1 MKDFVLKKA
10 DIVIV
15 CLLIIISILPLFA
28 FAAESFEN
36 MDRYAVIYVNGQKYK
51 EIKLGE
57 GLSYE
62 IETDHGTGH
71 NLILIN
77 GYDITMKEADCFDQ
91 ICVKQGTIFKI
102 GQSIVC
108 LPNRVFIE
116 ITGKEPPEI
125 DDISR

>member
-1 MKDFVLKKA
+1 MKDFVIKKA
-10 DIVIV
+10 DIIIV
-15 CLLIIISILPLFA
+15 CVLVIISILPLFV
-28 FAAESFEN
+28 FATESFEN
-36 MDRYAVIYVNGQKYK
+36 KDRYAVIYVDGKKYK
-51 EIKLGE
+51 EVKLGE
-57 GLSYE
+57 DLFYE
-62 IETDHGTGH
+62 IETEQARGY
-71 NLILIN
+71 NLIVID

-91 ICVKQGTIFKI
+91 ICVRQGIIFKI

>member
-1 MKDFVLKKA
+1 MNDFVVKKA
-10 DIVIV
+10 DIIIVIILV
-15 CLLIIISILPLFA
+15 VISILPLFI
-28 FAAESFEN
+28 FATESFEN
-36 MDRYAVIYVNGQKYK
+36 KDRYAVIYVDGRKFQ

-57 GLSYE
+57 DLHYE
-62 IETDHGTGH
+62 IETDNGRGH
-71 NLILIN
+71 NVIQIN
-77 GYDITMKEADCFDQ
+77 GFDISMKEADCFDQ
-91 ICVKQGTIFKI
+91 ICVRQGIIFKI